1 MSSCIDHKNNKQNQI
16 QNCGFKNT
24 DQIFWSKS
32 NKVLLDTAYND
43 YNGDSIRIKIYS
55 SDFVTS
61 KNSKDLLQIELE
73 LTKQWRNNTLS
84 MERIVGDIP
93 LNAYQYYFET
103 LRDSVLP
110 KSMDLNIEKPYSN
123 LKLKNCNFR
132 FYSNKLTVMGF
143 YETRAEVY
151 LN

>member
-123 LKLKNCNFR
+123 LKLKNCNIR